1 MWVISHHLIVF
12 TASAPSFTPIIVDT
26 GASTY
31 VTPHCD
37 DFLPDSYCPST
48 AIIKDLPGHNN
59 VAGEG
64 MVHWRMIDIHG
75 QEVELVVWAYHI
87 LQASMHLLSPQCLID
102 QIGGEGQQFL
112 DKVPLVLSNRIT
124 LDAKYGR
131 ANLPTLP
138 AIHSSS
144 AHSLWSQAFCF
155 KALPAN
161 TPSTQWAFAPKS
173 LLTPCNSNLTAAK
186 QELLCW
192 HYRLSHIGLTNI
204 HNLTRHCCASAN
216 SDSTPITK
224 SPLPCAHNIPRMS
237 STGLK
242 CLGCTFA

>member
-1 MWVISHHLIVF
+1 M
-12 TASAPSFTPIIVDT
+12 PIIVDT

-112 DKVPLVLSNRIT
+112 DKVPFVLANSIT
-124 LDAKYGR
+124 IDAKYGR
-131 ANLPTLP
+131 ANLLILP

-144 AHSLWSQAFCF
+144 THSLGSQAFCF
-155 KALPAN
+155 KALHAN